1 MKKSRKKSKIN
12 IARLL
17 LFISV
22 IILWILGNN
31 IYSNVRRFSWAEIAK
46 ANFLQTESYKSAIT
60 HEIETLE
67 DAIYWSIWNDE
78 LESYPGLEYINRENS
93 NIEYIADI
101 TTNTGKH
108 IILSNLKTVIQD
120 KEHIKSEFK
129 ESLQYYIC
137 SLNSVPDTNIDVLQK
152 YGFKADQS
160 RFEVLDI
167 YVKVNLDNNGYMK
180 TIQQNYYKANHNVKI
195 NIIGVVIFSILSIV
209 LLYKA
214 IKSGIYTDFFD
225 VKILTILGMEAIF
238 EKISIEL
245 ICLILYAILAE
256 IFFNSVKNIKQAKA
270 QNEKAVTNFIEKIK
284 ENYKLIIIVVVVTI
298 IAMGIIS
305 AITLHYGIIIYD
317 VKIKPLAIL
326 IYVAIVI
333 IFLKNV
339 SEYNRIE
346 KEIRNI
352 VSGEYQS
359 EIKTDN
365 KYLKN
370 MVQDINNIK
379 KGMEN
384 AVNEKVK
391 SERLKTD
398 LITNVSHDL
407 KTPLTSIINYA
418 NLLKKENI
426 ENENAQ
432 KYIEILENKSKKL
445 KNLTEDLIEASKIS
459 SGNETVN
466 LQKLNF
472 TEMILQANGEFAEKY
487 ESKDLKLISKIE
499 KEEIFAQLDSKKMWR
514 VLENIYNN
522 AYKYSLEGTRIYVNV
537 EQNDKIVF
545 TMKNISK
552 EELNITPEELMER
565 FVRGDKSRTS
575 GGNGLRSFNS

>member
-46 ANFLQTESYKSAIT
+46 ANFLQTGSYKSAIT

-180 TIQQNYYKANHNVKI
+180 TMQQNYYKANHNVKI

-305 AITLHYGIIIYD
+305 AITLHYGIVIYD

-326 IYVAIVI
+326 IYAAIVI